1 MNRLFDRFYKVDY
14 SRSSEGIQAGAGL
27 GLSIARNIAELLQG
41 SLKLQHIDDI
51 FSFQMTLPLN
61 ISSK

>member
-1 MNRLFDRFYKVDY
+1 LIVFI
-14 SRSSEGIQAGAGL
+14 RSIIQGAAKAIQARAGL